1 MLQQQKG
8 QRMTQRWE
16 KATKKKQLKQNEV
29 HSAEVEQN
37 IKKTKQKQEILQIL
51 SQT

>member
-1 MLQQQKG
+1 MRKSN
-8 QRMTQRWE
+8 
-16 KATKKKQLKQNEV
+16 KKKAIKTEV